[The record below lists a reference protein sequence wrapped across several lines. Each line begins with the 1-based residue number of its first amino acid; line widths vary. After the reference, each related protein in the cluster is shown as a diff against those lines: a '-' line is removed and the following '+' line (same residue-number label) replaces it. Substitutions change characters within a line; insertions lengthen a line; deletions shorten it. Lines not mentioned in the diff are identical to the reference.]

1 MMDII
6 SIIKVSSWSFR
17 GNWIGIVK
25 ISYGSMALLCRCD
38 SAFLSGSTLMLLTC
52 IVWLKLV
59 SYAHTTYD
67 MRALAVTNEKV
78 AKVVIT
84 ILVNIR
90 GYAIR
95 SMWCLVFEQ

>member
-1 MMDII
+1 M
-6 SIIKVSSWSFR
+6 
-17 GNWIGIVK
+17 GIGIVK
-25 ISYGSMALLCRCD
+25 ISYGSMALMCRCD

-67 MRALAVTNEKV
+67 MRALAVSNEKV
-78 AKVVIT
+78 VTT

-90 GYAIR
+90 GYTIR
-95 SMWCLVFEQ
+95 SMCCLVFEQ

>member
-1 MMDII
+1 
-6 SIIKVSSWSFR
+6 
-17 GNWIGIVK
+17 
-25 ISYGSMALLCRCD
+25 
-38 SAFLSGSTLMLLTC
+38 MLLTC

-67 MRALAVTNEKV
+67 MRALAVSNE
-78 AKVVIT
+78 KVVIT

-90 GYAIR
+90 GYVIR

>member
-1 MMDII
+1 
-6 SIIKVSSWSFR
+6 
-17 GNWIGIVK
+17 VK

-67 MRALAVTNEKV
+67 MRALAVSNE
-78 AKVVIT
+78 KVVIT

-90 GYAIR
+90 GYVIR